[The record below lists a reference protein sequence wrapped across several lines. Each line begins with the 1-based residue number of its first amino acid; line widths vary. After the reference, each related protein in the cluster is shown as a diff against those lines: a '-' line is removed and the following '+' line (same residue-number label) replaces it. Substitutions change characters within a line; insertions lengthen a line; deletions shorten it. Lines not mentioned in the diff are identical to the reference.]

1 MTIEL
6 DRRGFLKGCC
16 ATAAVAATSPA
27 LFFGGHAQAA
37 VNGYDTIVHVFLRGG
52 IDGLNLVVP
61 VSGND
66 RNHYEQ
72 ARPDIRVPVSGEN
85 AALPLTLV
93 NGSATGFGLHA
104 AASGLRDIWAD
115 GRLAIVH
122 CCGMQTAVTRSHF
135 DAQQYLD
142 FGTPGSKGN
151 GTGWIARAWATQPG
165 ATPSVTMPALA
176 VNSRL
181 PANLLGATQALTM
194 GSPTDLD
201 LNSGSWAW
209 QRVREGSPAGF
220 KGVNETLADMWRG
233 NVGIEHTGRAANA
246 ALRTVASQPYTS
258 TLPAGWPTSTFAR
271 QLWTVAQSIRFNL
284 GLRYAAVDLGG
295 WDTHE
300 SQGNNGGGYFHG
312 RVAELSQTLAAFYG
326 ELAATGE
333 MARVTVVVQS
343 EFGRRVRENGSG
355 GTDHGYGNPLLV
367 LGGAVNGRRFYGNW
381 PGLHPEILSPYFGDV
396 PVTTDYRR
404 VFSELLQQRMGHA
417 RIGEVF
423 PGYAGQ
429 GALGLFAAAG
439 AASAATTASP
449 QPARQVSQP
458 ALSDIRTGPRGGAR
472 GAGGTTAIG
481 SGEPAVTGTGDA
493 PGPMPIR
500 HRRGTIRMPTRI
512 AQPLLRLRLKLF
524 RLMQQHRL

>member
-16 ATAAVAATSPA
+16 ATAAVGAASPA
-27 LFFGGHAQAA
+27 LFFGGHAHAA

-72 ARPDIRVPVSGEN
+72 ARPDIKVPVSGEN
-85 AALPLTLV
+85 AALPLSLA
-93 NGSATGFGLHA
+93 NGSATGFGLHGA
-104 AASGLRDIWAD
+104 ATGLRDIWVD
-115 GRLAIVH
+115 GKLAIVH

-142 FGTPGSKGN
+142 FGTPGTKGN
-151 GTGWIARAWATQPG
+151 GTGWLARAWETQPG
-165 ATPSVTMPALA
+165 ATPSVVMPALA

-194 GSPTDLD
+194 GSPTDLV
-201 LNSGSWAW
+201 LNGGSWAW
-209 QRVREGSPAGF
+209 QRARDNSPAGF

-233 NVGIEHTGRAANA
+233 NVGIEHSGRAADA
-246 ALRTVASQPYTS
+246 ALRTVAQQPYNA
-258 TLPAGWPTSTFAR
+258 TLPTGWPTSTFAR

-284 GLRYAAVDLGG
+284 GLRYAALDVGG

-300 SQGNNGGGYFHG
+300 SQGNNGGGYYHG
-312 RVAELSQTLAAFYG
+312 RVADLSQALAAFYG

-367 LGGAVNGRRFYGNW
+367 LGGPVNGRRFYGNW

-396 PVTTDYRR
+396 PVTTDFRR
-404 VFSELLQQRMGHA
+404 VFTELLQTRMGHTRTA
-417 RIGEVF
+417 DVF
-423 PGYAGQ
+423 PGYTGYS
-429 GALGLFAAAG
+429 ALGMFASASGAST
-439 AASAATTASP
+439 AASR
-449 QPARQVSQP
+449 PAQQAPEP
-458 ALSDIRTGPRGGAR
+458 ALSNIRTVSAPAPAP
-472 GAGGTTAIG
+472 AGEA
-481 SGEPAVTGTGDA
+481 PAVPAT
-493 PGPMPIR
+493 PIR
-500 HRRGTIRMPTRI
+500 HRRGTVRMPTRLS
-512 AQPLLRLRLKLF
+512 QPLLRLRLKLY

>member
-16 ATAAVAATSPA
+16 ATAAAGAAGPA

-52 IDGLNLVVP
+52 IDGLNLVMP

-72 ARPDIRVPVSGEN
+72 ARPDLRVPVSGEN
-85 AALPLTLV
+85 AALPLTLA
-93 NGSATGFGLHA
+93 NGSATGFGLHGA
-104 AASGLRDIWAD
+104 ATGLRDIWAD
-115 GRLAIVH
+115 GKLAIVH
-122 CCGMQTAVTRSHF
+122 CCGMQTTVTRSHF

-142 FGTPGSKGN
+142 FGTPGNKGN
-151 GTGWIARAWATQPG
+151 GTGWIARAWETQPG
-165 ATPSVTMPALA
+165 ASSNVVMPALA

-194 GSPTDLD
+194 GSPTDFE

-209 QRVREGSPAGF
+209 QRVRDDSPAGF
-220 KGVNETLADMWRG
+220 RGVNETLADMWRG
-233 NVGIEHTGRAANA
+233 NVGVEHSGRAAHG
-246 ALRTVASQPYTS
+246 ALRTVATQAYSS
-258 TLPAGWPTSTFAR
+258 TLPASWPTSTFAR

-300 SQGNNGGGYFHG
+300 GQGNNGGGYFHG
-312 RVAELSQTLAAFYG
+312 RVGDLSQALAAFYG

-367 LGGAVNGRRFYGNW
+367 LGGPVNGRRFYGTW
-381 PGLHPEILSPYFGDV
+381 PGLDPEILSPYFGDV
-396 PVTTDYRR
+396 PVTTDFRR
-404 VFSELLQQRMGHA
+404 VFTELLQTRVGHA
-417 RIGEVF
+417 RTAEVF
-423 PGYAGQ
+423 PGYSGYS
-429 GALGLFAAAG
+429 ALGLFAATG
-439 AASAATTASP
+439 AAAAPAP
-449 QPARQVSQP
+449 EPARQVPQ
-458 ALSDIRTGPRGGAR
+458 AATADIRTASSAAPP
-472 GAGGTTAIG
+472 AGSVDAA
-481 SGEPAVTGTGDA
+481 PAA
-493 PGPMPIR
+493 SSPIR
-500 HRRGTIRMPTRI
+500 HRRGRVRMPTRLS
-512 AQPLLRLRLKLF
+512 QPLLRLRLKLY